1 VTLALGRVS
10 PSEKDRVT
18 NLASEVGEP
27 AGWAGMSITA
37 YLLGAPVVVRDGA
50 VYAAPKGKKAWALL
64 AYLALS
70 DRSPTRQQLVDLL
83 FPDAEDPAG
92 ALRWNL
98 SELRRLLG
106 GPETI
111 GSGNVVQ
118 LRLPGGSQ
126 IDVQVLMAGTS
137 LEAVELPGL
146 GRELLEGVEIDAS
159 PGFSAWLLGER
170 RRLAGLGEAVLREG
184 ALRALAS
191 GNARVAVDL
200 ATRLVAAAPLDED
213 AHALLIRAFAGTGDA
228 IAVKRQL
235 SASTDLFRRELGVE
249 PGSELV
255 EAARMDVPPP
265 RADAGGGRAA
275 VRVLLESG
283 EAAVSAGAVEAGV
296 DGLRNAIAAGRASRD
311 RALEATA
318 LLSLGTALIHAT
330 KGKDEEGAA
339 ALHRSIAAAEAGGE
353 RAVAASAHRELGYVE
368 LLRGDYVRAG
378 TWLLTAEE
386 LADGDP
392 VELSKIHAVR
402 GARFADAGAHDLA
415 VEALGRSILLAGATG
430 QTKQEAWSTA
440 MLGRTRLL
448 RNELEPAEAALE
460 RAIELT
466 AAERWTTFAAFPEA
480 LLAEV
485 WVRRGDL
492 DRAAEAFEHAF
503 ALGCQVDD
511 ACWEAYSVRGL
522 GLLTAA
528 SGDLAGAV
536 DTMGE
541 ALTRCARQRDT
552 HLWLRAYVLDAL
564 CAVAVTAEHP
574 TAARWVTDLASLTG
588 RSGMRGL
595 SVRAYPYRRELGDD
609 SAIEAARVL
618 SVGVENPHLLELIEA
633 GGPPLLDDMLGKAAR
648 P

>member
-1 VTLALGRVS
+1 
-10 PSEKDRVT
+10 
-18 NLASEVGEP
+18 
-27 AGWAGMSITA
+27 MSVTA
-37 YLLGAPVVVRDGA
+37 YLLGAPLVVRDGT
-50 VYAAPKGKKAWALL
+50 VYAAPKGRKAWALL

-70 DRSPTRQQLVDLL
+70 DRPPTRQQLVDLL

-92 ALRWNL
+92 ALRGNL

-118 LRLPGGSQ
+118 LRLPSGSL
-126 IDVQVLMAGTS
+126 IDVHVLMAGTS

-170 RRLAGLGEAVLREG
+170 RRLAALGEAVLREG

-191 GNARVAVDL
+191 GNARTSVEL
-200 ATRLVAAAPLDED
+200 ATRLVAVAPLDED
-213 AHALLIRAFAGTGDA
+213 AHTLLIRAFAGTGDA
-228 IAVKRQL
+228 IAVQRQL
-235 SASTDLFRRELGVE
+235 SASVDLFERELGVQ
-249 PGSELV
+249 PGPELA
-255 EAARMDVPPP
+255 EAARMDGPPS
-265 RADAGGGRAA
+265 RTDGGAGGGRTAA
-275 VRVLLESG
+275 RALLESG
-283 EAAVSAGAVEAGV
+283 EAAVSAGAVQAGV
-296 DGLRNAIAAGRASRD
+296 DGLRRAVTASQAAGD
-311 RALEATA
+311 RALEAMA
-318 LLSLGTALIHAT
+318 QLSLGTALIHAT

-339 ALHRSIAAAEAGGE
+339 ALHRSIAAAETSGE
-353 RAVAASAHRELGYVE
+353 RAVAAAAHRELGYVD

-378 TWLLTAEE
+378 TWFGAAEE
-386 LADGDP
+386 LAGDDL

-402 GARFADAGAHDLA
+402 GARYADAGAHDLA
-415 VEALGRSILLAGATG
+415 VEALDRSIELAVETG

-440 MLGRTRLL
+440 MLGRTHLL
-448 RNELEPAEAALE
+448 RNELQLAEQTLE
-460 RAIELT
+460 RGIELT
-466 AAERWTTFAAFPEA
+466 AAERWTTFAAYPEA
-480 LLAEV
+480 LRAEV
-485 WVRRGDL
+485 WVRLGDL

-511 ACWEAYSVRGL
+511 ACWESYGVRGF

-536 DTMGE
+536 ETLGQ

-564 CAVAVTAEHP
+564 CAVAVADEHP

-588 RSGMRGL
+588 RSGMREM
-595 SVRAYPYRRELGDD
+595 SVRAYLYRRDLGDD

-618 SVGVENPHLLELIEA
+618 SVGVENPHLLELIEPGA
-633 GGPPLLDDMLGKAAR
+633 PALLDDMLGKSVR
-648 P
+648 PW